1 VAFAGPTPAYCTN
14 NEKGISVKLF
24 TREEKRNED
33 LMGLYQMYVDQG
45 LKPQR
50 AVDKAR
56 EEVAKKNKKG

>member
-1 VAFAGPTPAYCTN
+1 
-14 NEKGISVKLF
+14 VKLF

-56 EEVAKKNKKG
+56 EEIAKKNKKG